1 MSNPNEIKVVHFQKL
16 ANQSIYK
23 QHQQFCLTYGLSKQ
37 ENLSFDRP
45 TKVTTKKAY
54 EPKKKDVSE
63 L

>member
-1 MSNPNEIKVVHFQKL
+1 MLTPNEIKVVHFQKL

-45 TKVTTKKAY
+45 TKVTKMKAY
-54 EPKKKDVSE
+54 ELWKKDFSE